1 MPSKALFVIDVQKDF
16 LTGALANPRAVKKLP
31 NIVKKI
37 KEHDGIVIAT
47 HDTHFNELQVKTNW
61 PPESNAVVYEE
72 SLEGKKLPVPHC
84 IKLSE
89 GWEIE
94 PTVLAAMEEKNA
106 NGEHRFFA
114 VDKYTFGKKDWEEYL
129 RFFEVSEIEICGF
142 VSSICVL
149 ANAII
154 LRAIFPNKKITV
166 DVNCIE
172 DLDDEGQAAAIK
184 CLKMQQIDVIGE

>member
-129 RFFEVSEIEICGF
+129 RFFEISEIEICGF

>member
-1 MPSKALFVIDVQKDF
+1 MPSKALFVIDVQNDF
-16 LTGALANPRAVKKLP
+16 LTGALANPRAVKKVP
-31 NIVKKI
+31 NIVEKI
-37 KEHDGIVIAT
+37 KNWDGIVIAT
-47 HDTHFNELQVKTNW
+47 HDTHFNELQVKTAW

-94 PTVLAAMEEKNA
+94 PTVLAALQEKNA

-114 VDKYTFGKKDWEEYL
+114 VDKYTFGKIDWAEYL
-129 RFFEVSEIEICGF
+129 RFFEISEIEICGF

-149 ANAII
+149 ANSVI
-154 LRAIFPNKKITV
+154 LRALFPNKKITV
-166 DVNCIE
+166 DARCIE
-172 DLDDEGQAAAIK
+172 DLSDEGQAAAIA

>member
-94 PTVLAAMEEKNA
+94 PTVLAALEEKNA
-106 NGEHRFFA
+106 NGEHHFFA

-129 RFFEVSEIEICGF
+129 KFFEISEIEICGF

>member
-1 MPSKALFVIDVQKDF
+1 MQSKALFVIDVQKDF

-61 PPESNAVVYEE
+61 PLESNAVVYEE
-72 SLEGKKLPVPHC
+72 SLEGQKLPVPHC

-94 PTVLAAMEEKNA
+94 PTVLAVMEEKNKD
-106 NGEHRFFA
+106 GLKKFFA

-129 RFFEVSEIEICGF
+129 QVFEISEIEICGF

-154 LRAIFPNKKITV
+154 LRAIFPNMKITV